1 MKKVINT
8 TEKTVNNVVN
18 NRTKNRTKNSS
29 KLLETK
35 FINLVNEAKK
45 ETKKRNKLETV
56 KSKVKN
62 KASYTNCVV
71 ETNRLMKEECNKL
84 GYALKLFI
92 DCKGINLTNR
102 PLSDKFTEFDRIK
115 MTAIYEII
123 ELARKDSKLYKFI
136 ESIKSI
142 QTSKGK
148 FVPYYVGQKL
158 FNEKRELMLTKY
170 VNSNIQEREIFTFE

>member
-1 MKKVINT
+1 M
-8 TEKTVNNVVN
+8 KTVIKTETVNKVNERATNKANNKAKLESKSINLLNVVV
-18 NRTKNRTKNSS
+18 K
-29 KLLETK
+29 
-35 FINLVNEAKK
+35 EAKK
-45 ETKKRNKLETV
+45 KTKLESV
-56 KSKVKN
+56 KVKVKN
-62 KASYTNCVV
+62 KASYNNCVV
-71 ETNRLMKEECNKL
+71 ETNRLMKEECTKL

-136 ESIKSI
+136 ESIDKI

-158 FNEKRELMLTKY
+158 FKEKRELMLTKY
-170 VNSNIQEREIFTFE
+170 VNSNIQEREIFTFEH